1 MRSTV
6 GLEQADSRF
15 RRSVRLLAPSALYMD
30 TFTILVYIEANWFR
44 HEVVMQAVQ
53 LDRQSQRHSAAT
65 GLKTVFAILDKWQ
78 CSPEQIQRILQI
90 SKAAYY
96 KYRNDPYCASLT
108 QDQIERISYVLNIH
122 SSLRLLFDNP
132 QNLYGFMALPNHNP
146 YFNGN
151 SPLAIISSG
160 QFAALYETFKRIDA
174 LRGGMW

>member
-1 MRSTV
+1 
-6 GLEQADSRF
+6 
-15 RRSVRLLAPSALYMD
+15 
-30 TFTILVYIEANWFR
+30 
-44 HEVVMQAVQ
+44 MQAVQ
-53 LDRQSQRHSAAT
+53 LDRQSQRHNAAT
-65 GLKTVFAILDKWQ
+65 GLKTVFTILDKWQ

-122 SSLRLLFDNP
+122 SNLRLLFDNP

-160 QFAALYETFKRIDA
+160 QFAALYETFKHIDA